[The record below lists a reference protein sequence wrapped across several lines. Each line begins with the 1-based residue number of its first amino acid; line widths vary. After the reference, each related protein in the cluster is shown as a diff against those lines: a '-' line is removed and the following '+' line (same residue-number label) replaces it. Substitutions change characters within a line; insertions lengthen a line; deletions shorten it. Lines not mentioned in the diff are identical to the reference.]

1 MILDA
6 NLHNKEGVKATY
18 MVNKV
23 LKAGRIPAVLVGWN
37 IFDALLHVAI
47 GMEEPLRI
55 TGNIIAIFVA
65 VAILIG
71 APKKLSS
78 ILLLAASIS
87 IVALNTVH
95 VNEHDFAIP
104 MLIFIG
110 LSLYLLLRW
119 AQILKIEDLKIREPK
134 KQKYFHKRWFT
145 VALSIFGVLVV
156 LAVGVMNSLNM
167 QDQLFDGALKEAD
180 YWSDEP
186 VILSAGMGFEGII
199 GWPEVNEETVR
210 EAEGS
215 WYGSVM
221 CTNGEDP
228 PAGAY
233 TSTVSTAGVGLFYK
247 GSSEDDDGLP
257 IVFSWPVATE
267 TVDLTDFQ
275 FTLNTGEI
283 VFPNSAGMLPNW
295 ELNERNTVVVFGDFG
310 NRVFSSEEKAIF
322 PVRLDIVE
330 DETPLLLIGPN
341 GQEFNAVGLSWETDA
356 SPYDSGPKL
365 VGAKLNRVGNEA
377 VGEGGLAI
385 GTRSGVLPNDELS
398 LYDEADFRIRV
409 LTTGGFS
416 PDGITGLTPTMFEDF
431 FRIHAKGPDGKVVL
445 LEKVGQDY
453 LVADGRLR
461 IVGLSDLGQKE
472 NPDEGIF
479 YDDCYAEDRDN
490 YIDIILVGDEA
501 AARNITHVEI
511 PSLEGGYNAFYNPGG
526 PGPEPFEGVRYTA
539 LHHAHVLHRAVGAEN
554 SRGAVRG
561 PHQRARRSIGNA
573 QQPSHPGGL
582 R

>member
-1 MILDA
+1 
-6 NLHNKEGVKATY
+6 

-23 LKAGRIPAVLVGWN
+23 IKAGRIPAVLVGWN
-37 IFDALLHVAI
+37 TFDALLHIAI
-47 GMEEPLRI
+47 DMAEPLRI
-55 TGNIIAIFVA
+55 TGNVIAILVA
-65 VAILIG
+65 VAILLG
-71 APKKLSS
+71 APKKLSFT
-78 ILLLAASIS
+78 LLLIAFIS
-87 IVALNTVH
+87 TVALNTVH
-95 VNEHDFAIP
+95 VSENDFAIP

-119 AQILKIEDLKIREPK
+119 AQIFKIEDLKIRESE
-134 KQKYFHKRWFT
+134 KQKYFYKRWFA

-156 LAVGVMNSLNM
+156 LTVGVMNSLNI

-199 GWPEVNEETVR
+199 GWPQVNQETVR

-233 TSTVSTAGVGLFYK
+233 TSTVSTAGIELFYK
-247 GSSEDDDGLP
+247 GTAEDDDGLP

-275 FTLNTGEI
+275 FTLNTGDI

-310 NRVFSSEEKAIF
+310 NRGLSSEEGAVF

-341 GQEFNAVGLSWETDA
+341 GQEFNAVGLSWETDT

-365 VGAKLNRVGNEA
+365 VGAKLNHVGNDA
-377 VGEGGLAI
+377 LGEGGLGF

-398 LYDEADFRIRV
+398 LYDEGDFRIRV

-431 FRIHAKGPDGKVVL
+431 FRIHANGSNGEVVL
-445 LEKVGQDY
+445 LEKVGQEY
-453 LVADGRLR
+453 LVAGGTLR

-511 PSLEGGYNAFYNPGG
+511 PSLEGGYSAFYNPGG
-526 PGPEPFEGVRYTA
+526 PGPEPFDGVRYTA
-539 LHHAHVLHRAVGAEN
+539 PGPADLEPVINALDNPMRI
-554 SRGAVRG
+554 SRE
-561 PHQRARRSIGNA
+561 PKN
-573 QQPSHPGGL
+573 
-582 R
+582 

>member
-47 GMEEPLRI
+47 GMAEPLRI

-180 YWSDEP
+180 YWSDKP

-199 GWPEVNEETVR
+199 GWPQVNEETVR

-233 TSTVSTAGVGLFYK
+233 TSTVSTAGIELFYK
-247 GSSEDDDGLP
+247 GTAEDDDGLP

-267 TVDLTDFQ
+267 TVDQTDFQ

-310 NRVFSSEEKAIF
+310 NRGLSGEEGAIF

-330 DETPLLLIGPN
+330 DETPLFLIGPN
-341 GQEFNAVGLSWETDA
+341 GQEFNAVGLSWETDT

-365 VGAKLNRVGNEA
+365 VGAKINHVGNEA
-377 VGEGGLAI
+377 LGEGGLGL

-398 LYDEADFRIRV
+398 LYDEGDFRIRV

-431 FRIHAKGPDGKVVL
+431 FRIHAKGPDGEVVL
-445 LEKVGQDY
+445 LEKVGQEY
-453 LVADGRLR
+453 VVADGTLR

-511 PSLEGGYNAFYNPGG
+511 PSLEGGYSAFYNPGG
-526 PGPEPFEGVRYTA
+526 PGPEPFDGVRYTA
-539 LHHAHVLHRAVGAEN
+539 PGPADLEPVINALDNPMRV
-554 SRGAVRG
+554 SREAK
-561 PHQRARRSIGNA
+561 N
-573 QQPSHPGGL
+573 
-582 R
+582 

>member
-1 MILDA
+1 
-6 NLHNKEGVKATY
+6 
-18 MVNKV
+18 MVNKII
-23 LKAGRIPAVLVGWN
+23 KAGRIPAVLIGWN
-37 IFDALLHVAI
+37 MFDAILHIAI
-47 GMEEPLRI
+47 DMAEPLRI
-55 TGNIIAIFVA
+55 AGNTIAIL
-65 VAILIG
+65 VAISILLG
-71 APKKLSS
+71 APKKLSFP
-78 ILLLAASIS
+78 LLLVAFIS
-87 IVALNTVH
+87 TVALNTFH
-95 VNEHDFAIP
+95 VSENDFAIP

-119 AQILKIEDLKIREPK
+119 AQIFKIEDLKIRETK
-134 KQKYFHKRWFT
+134 KQKYFHKRWFA

-156 LAVGVMNSLNM
+156 LSVGVMNSLNM
-167 QDQLFDGALKEAD
+167 QDQLFDGALKDAD

-210 EAEGS
+210 EAGGS

-233 TSTVSTAGVGLFYK
+233 TSTVSTAGIELFYK
-247 GSSEDDDGLP
+247 GTAEDDDGLP

-310 NRVFSSEEKAIF
+310 NRGLSSEEGAVF

-341 GQEFNAVGLSWETDA
+341 GQEFNAVGLSWETDT

-365 VGAKLNRVGNEA
+365 VGAKLNHVGNEA
-377 VGEGGLAI
+377 LGEGGLGF

-398 LYDEADFRIRV
+398 LYDEGDFRIRV

-431 FRIHAKGPDGKVVL
+431 FRIHANGSNGELVL
-445 LEKVGQDY
+445 LEKVGQEY
-453 LVADGRLR
+453 LVAGGTLR

-501 AARNITHVEI
+501 AARNITYVEI

-539 LHHAHVLHRAVGAEN
+539 PGPADLEPVINALDNPMRV
-554 SRGAVRG
+554 SREAK
-561 PHQRARRSIGNA
+561 N
-573 QQPSHPGGL
+573 
-582 R
+582 

>member
-1 MILDA
+1 
-6 NLHNKEGVKATY
+6 

-23 LKAGRIPAVLVGWN
+23 IKAGRIPAVLIGWN
-37 IFDALLHVAI
+37 MFDAILHIAI
-47 GMEEPLRI
+47 DMAEPLRI
-55 TGNIIAIFVA
+55 AGNTIAIL
-65 VAILIG
+65 VAISILLG
-71 APKKLSS
+71 APKKLSFP
-78 ILLLAASIS
+78 LLLVGFIS
-87 IVALNTVH
+87 TVALNTFH
-95 VNEHDFAIP
+95 VNENDFAIP

-119 AQILKIEDLKIREPK
+119 AQIFKIEDLKIRESE
-134 KQKYFHKRWFT
+134 KQKYFYKRWFA
-145 VALSIFGVLVV
+145 VVLSIFGVLVV
-156 LAVGVMNSLNM
+156 LAVGVMNSLNI

-186 VILSAGMGFEGII
+186 GILSAGMGFEGII

-210 EAEGS
+210 EAGGS

-233 TSTVSTAGVGLFYK
+233 TSTVSTAGIELFYK
-247 GSSEDDDGLP
+247 GTSEDDDGLP

-275 FTLNTGEI
+275 FTLNTGKI
-283 VFPNSAGMLPNW
+283 VFPNSAGLLPNW

-310 NRVFSSEEKAIF
+310 NRGLSSEEGAIF

-341 GQEFNAVGLSWETDA
+341 GQEFNAVGLSWETDT

-365 VGAKLNRVGNEA
+365 VGAKLNHVGNEA
-377 VGEGGLAI
+377 LGEGGLGF

-398 LYDEADFRIRV
+398 LYDEGDFRIRV

-431 FRIHAKGPDGKVVL
+431 FRIHAKGPDGEVVL
-445 LEKVGQDY
+445 LEKVGQEY
-453 LVADGRLR
+453 VVADGTLR

-511 PSLEGGYNAFYNPGG
+511 PSLEGGYSAFYNPGG
-526 PGPEPFEGVRYTA
+526 PGPEPFDGVRYTA
-539 LHHAHVLHRAVGAEN
+539 PGPADLEPVINALDNPMRV
-554 SRGAVRG
+554 SRE
-561 PHQRARRSIGNA
+561 PKN
-573 QQPSHPGGL
+573 
-582 R
+582 

>member
-1 MILDA
+1 
-6 NLHNKEGVKATY
+6 

-23 LKAGRIPAVLVGWN
+23 IKAGRIPAVLVGWN
-37 IFDALLHVAI
+37 MFDALLHIAI
-47 GMEEPLRI
+47 DMAEPLRI
-55 TGNIIAIFVA
+55 TGNVIAVLVA
-65 VAILIG
+65 VAILLG
-71 APKKLSS
+71 APKKLSFS
-78 ILLLAASIS
+78 LLLAAFIS
-87 IVALNTVH
+87 TVALNTVH
-95 VNEHDFAIP
+95 VIENDFAIP

-119 AQILKIEDLKIREPK
+119 AQIFKIEDLKIRETK
-134 KQKYFHKRWFT
+134 KQKYFHKRWFA

-156 LAVGVMNSLNM
+156 LSVGVMNSLNM
-167 QDQLFDGALKEAD
+167 QDQLFDGALKDAD

-210 EAEGS
+210 EAGGS

-233 TSTVSTAGVGLFYK
+233 TSTVSTAGIELFYK
-247 GSSEDDDGLP
+247 GTAEDDDGLP

-310 NRVFSSEEKAIF
+310 NRGLSSEEGVVF

-330 DETPLLLIGPN
+330 DETPLLLVGPN
-341 GQEFNAVGLSWETDA
+341 GQEFNAVGLSWETDT

-365 VGAKLNRVGNEA
+365 VGAKLNHVGNEA
-377 VGEGGLAI
+377 LGEGGLGF

-398 LYDEADFRIRV
+398 LYDEGDFRIRV

-431 FRIHAKGPDGKVVL
+431 FRIHAKGPNGEVVL
-445 LEKVGQDY
+445 LEKVGQEY
-453 LVADGRLR
+453 LVANGVLR

-472 NPDEGIF
+472 NPAEGIF

-501 AARNITHVEI
+501 AARNITYVEI

-539 LHHAHVLHRAVGAEN
+539 PGPADLEPVINALDNPMRV
-554 SRGAVRG
+554 SREAK
-561 PHQRARRSIGNA
+561 N
-573 QQPSHPGGL
+573 
-582 R
+582 

>member
-1 MILDA
+1 
-6 NLHNKEGVKATY
+6 
-18 MVNKV
+18 MVNKII
-23 LKAGRIPAVLVGWN
+23 KAGRIPAVLIGWN
-37 IFDALLHVAI
+37 MFDAILHIAI
-47 GMEEPLRI
+47 DMAEPLRI
-55 TGNIIAIFVA
+55 AGNTIAIL
-65 VAILIG
+65 VAISILLG
-71 APKKLSS
+71 ASKKLSFP
-78 ILLLAASIS
+78 LLLVAFIS
-87 IVALNTVH
+87 TVALNTFH
-95 VNEHDFAIP
+95 VSENDFAIP
-104 MLIFIG
+104 MLVFIG
-110 LSLYLLLRW
+110 LSLYLLLRL
-119 AQILKIEDLKIREPK
+119 AQISKIEDLKIRESE
-134 KQKYFHKRWFT
+134 KQKYFHKRWFA
-145 VALSIFGVLVV
+145 VVLSLFGVLVV
-156 LAVGVMNSLNM
+156 LAVGVMNSLNI

-221 CTNGEDP
+221 CTNGEVP

-233 TSTVSTAGVGLFYK
+233 TSTVSTAGIELFYK
-247 GSSEDDDGLP
+247 GTAEDDDGLP

-267 TVDLTDFQ
+267 TVDITDFQ

-310 NRVFSSEEKAIF
+310 NRGLSSEEGAIF
-322 PVRLDIVE
+322 PVRLDIVK
-330 DETPLLLIGPN
+330 DETPLLLVGPN
-341 GQEFNAVGLSWETDA
+341 GQEFNAVGLSWETDT

-365 VGAKLNRVGNEA
+365 VGAKLNHVGNEA
-377 VGEGGLAI
+377 LGEGGLGF

-398 LYDEADFRIRV
+398 LYDESDFRIRV

-431 FRIHAKGPDGKVVL
+431 FRIHANGSNGELVL
-445 LEKVGQDY
+445 LEKVGQEY
-453 LVADGRLR
+453 LVAGGTLR

-511 PSLEGGYNAFYNPGG
+511 PSLEGGYSAFYNPGG
-526 PGPEPFEGVRYTA
+526 PGPEPFDGVRYTA
-539 LHHAHVLHRAVGAEN
+539 PGPADLEPVINALDNPMRI
-554 SRGAVRG
+554 SRE
-561 PHQRARRSIGNA
+561 PKN
-573 QQPSHPGGL
+573 
-582 R
+582 

>member
-1 MILDA
+1 
-6 NLHNKEGVKATY
+6 

-23 LKAGRIPAVLVGWN
+23 IKSGRIPAVLVGWN
-37 IFDALLHVAI
+37 AFDALLHIAI
-47 GMEEPLRI
+47 DMAEPLRI
-55 TGNIIAIFVA
+55 TGNVIAILVA
-65 VAILIG
+65 VAILLG
-71 APKKLSS
+71 APKKLSFS
-78 ILLLAASIS
+78 LLLAAFIS
-87 IVALNTVH
+87 TFALNTVH
-95 VNEHDFAIP
+95 VSENDFAIP

-119 AQILKIEDLKIREPK
+119 AQIFKIEDLKITETK
-134 KQKYFHKRWFT
+134 KQKYFHKRWFA

-156 LAVGVMNSLNM
+156 LSVGVMNSLNM
-167 QDQLFDGALKEAD
+167 QDQLFDGALKDAD

-210 EAEGS
+210 EAGGS

-233 TSTVSTAGVGLFYK
+233 TSTVSTAGIELFYK
-247 GSSEDDDGLP
+247 GTAEDDDGLP

-310 NRVFSSEEKAIF
+310 NRGLSSEEGAVF

-341 GQEFNAVGLSWETDA
+341 GQEFNAVGLSWETDT

-365 VGAKLNRVGNEA
+365 VGAKINHVGNDA
-377 VGEGGLAI
+377 LGEGGLGF

-398 LYDEADFRIRV
+398 LYDEGDFRIRV

-431 FRIHAKGPDGKVVL
+431 FRIHANGSNGEVVL
-445 LEKVGQDY
+445 LEKVGQEY
-453 LVADGRLR
+453 LVAGGTLR

-501 AARNITHVEI
+501 AARNITHIEI
-511 PSLEGGYNAFYNPGG
+511 PSLEGGYSAFYNPGG
-526 PGPEPFEGVRYTA
+526 PGPEPFDGVRYTA
-539 LHHAHVLHRAVGAEN
+539 PGPADLEPVINALDNPMRI
-554 SRGAVRG
+554 SRE
-561 PHQRARRSIGNA
+561 PKN
-573 QQPSHPGGL
+573 
-582 R
+582 

>member
-1 MILDA
+1 MSLE
-6 NLHNKEGVKATY
+6 LTHHNRAGDKATY

-23 LKAGRIPAVLVGWN
+23 VKAGRIPAVLIGWN

-47 GMEEPLRI
+47 DMAEPPRI
-55 TGNIIAIFVA
+55 TGNIIAILVA

-78 ILLLAASIS
+78 SLLLAAFIS

-95 VNEHDFAIP
+95 VSEHDFAIP

-110 LSLYLLLRW
+110 LSLYLLFRW
-119 AQILKIEDLKIREPK
+119 AQILKIEDLKTREPK
-134 KQKYFHKRWFT
+134 KQKYFHKRWFA
-145 VALSIFGVLVV
+145 VVLSIFGVLVV

-210 EAEGS
+210 EAGGS

-233 TSTVSTAGVGLFYK
+233 TSTVSTAGVELFYK
-247 GSSEDDDGLP
+247 GTAEDDDGLP

-275 FTLNTGEI
+275 FTLNTGKI

-310 NRVFSSEEKAIF
+310 NRGLSSEEGAIF

-365 VGAKLNRVGNEA
+365 VGAKLNHVGSEA
-377 VGEGGLAI
+377 MGEGGL
-385 GTRSGVLPNDELS
+385 GVGERSGVLPNDELS

-431 FRIHAKGPDGKVVL
+431 FRIHAKGPDGEVVL
-445 LEKVGQDY
+445 LEKVGKDY
-453 LVADGRLR
+453 LVADGTLR

-511 PSLEGGYNAFYNPGG
+511 PSLEGGYSAFYNPGG

-539 LHHAHVLHRAVGAEN
+539 PGPADLEPVINALDNPMRV
-554 SRGAVRG
+554 SREAK
-561 PHQRARRSIGNA
+561 N
-573 QQPSHPGGL
+573 
-582 R
+582 

>member
-1 MILDA
+1 
-6 NLHNKEGVKATY
+6 
-18 MVNKV
+18 MVDKFI
-23 LKAGRIPAVLVGWN
+23 KAGRIPAVLVGWN
-37 IFDALLHVAI
+37 MIDALLHVAI
-47 GMEEPLRI
+47 DMAEPLRI
-55 TGNIIAIFVA
+55 TGNIIAIVVA
-65 VAILIG
+65 VAILLG
-71 APKKLSS
+71 APKKLSF
-78 ILLLAASIS
+78 ILLLTAFIS
-87 IVALNTVH
+87 TVALNTVH
-95 VNEHDFAIP
+95 VSENDFAVP

-119 AQILKIEDLKIREPK
+119 AQIFKVKDFEIREPK
-134 KQKYFHKRWFT
+134 KQKYFYKRWFA
-145 VALSIFGVLVV
+145 VVLSVLGILVV
-156 LAVGVMNSLNM
+156 LAVGVMNSLNV
-167 QDQLFDGALKEAD
+167 QNQLFDGALKEAD

-210 EAEGS
+210 EAGGS
-215 WYGSVM
+215 WYGSVI

-233 TSTVSTAGVGLFYK
+233 TSTVSTAGIELFYK
-247 GSSEDDDGLP
+247 GTAEDDDGLP

-283 VFPNSAGMLPNW
+283 VYPNSAGMLPNW

-310 NRVFSSEEKAIF
+310 NRGLSSEEGAIF

-341 GQEFNAVGLSWETDA
+341 GQEFNAVGLSWETNT

-365 VGAKLNRVGNEA
+365 VGAKLNHVGNEA
-377 VGEGGLAI
+377 VGEGGLGF

-398 LYDEADFRIRV
+398 LYDEGDFRIRV

-416 PDGITGLTPTMFEDF
+416 PDGVTGLTPTMFEDF
-431 FRIHAKGPDGKVVL
+431 FRIHAKGSNGEVVL
-445 LEKVGQDY
+445 LEKVGQEY
-453 LVADGRLR
+453 LVADGTLR

-472 NPDEGIF
+472 DPDEGIF

-539 LHHAHVLHRAVGAEN
+539 PGPADLEPVINALDNPMRV
-554 SRGAVRG
+554 SREA
-561 PHQRARRSIGNA
+561 NN
-573 QQPSHPGGL
+573 
-582 R
+582 

>member
-1 MILDA
+1 
-6 NLHNKEGVKATY
+6 

-23 LKAGRIPAVLVGWN
+23 IKSGRIPVVLIGWN
-37 IFDALLHVAI
+37 MFDAILHIAI
-47 GMEEPLRI
+47 DMAEPLRI
-55 TGNIIAIFVA
+55 TGNIIGVLAAIS
-65 VAILIG
+65 ILLG
-71 APKKLSS
+71 APKKLSFP
-78 ILLLAASIS
+78 LLLVAFIS
-87 IVALNTVH
+87 TVALNTVH
-95 VNEHDFAIP
+95 VSENSFAIP
-104 MLIFIG
+104 MLVFIG
-110 LSLYLLLRW
+110 LSLYLLLRL
-119 AQILKIEDLKIREPK
+119 AQISKIEDLKIRESE
-134 KQKYFHKRWFT
+134 KQKYFHKRWFA
-145 VALSIFGVLVV
+145 VVLSLFGVLVV
-156 LAVGVMNSLNM
+156 LAVGVMNSLNI

-221 CTNGEDP
+221 CTNGEVP

-233 TSTVSTAGVGLFYK
+233 TSTVSTAGIELFYK
-247 GSSEDDDGLP
+247 GTAEDDDGLP

-267 TVDLTDFQ
+267 TVDITDFQ

-310 NRVFSSEEKAIF
+310 NRGLSSEEGAIF
-322 PVRLDIVE
+322 PVRLDIVK
-330 DETPLLLIGPN
+330 DETPLLLVGPN
-341 GQEFNAVGLSWETDA
+341 GQEFNAVGLSWETDT

-365 VGAKLNRVGNEA
+365 VGAKLNHVGNEA
-377 VGEGGLAI
+377 LGEGGLGF

-398 LYDEADFRIRV
+398 LYDESDFRIRV

-431 FRIHAKGPDGKVVL
+431 FRIHANGSNGEVVL
-445 LEKVGQDY
+445 LEKVGQEY
-453 LVADGRLR
+453 LVAGGTLR

-511 PSLEGGYNAFYNPGG
+511 PSLEGGYSAFYNPGG
-526 PGPEPFEGVRYTA
+526 PGPEPFDGVRYTA
-539 LHHAHVLHRAVGAEN
+539 PGPADLEPVINALDNPMRI
-554 SRGAVRG
+554 SRE
-561 PHQRARRSIGNA
+561 PKN
-573 QQPSHPGGL
+573 
-582 R
+582 

>member
-1 MILDA
+1 
-6 NLHNKEGVKATY
+6 

-23 LKAGRIPAVLVGWN
+23 IKAGRIPAVLVGWN
-37 IFDALLHVAI
+37 MFDAILHIAI
-47 GMEEPLRI
+47 DMAEPLRI
-55 TGNIIAIFVA
+55 AGNTIAIL
-65 VAILIG
+65 VAITILLG
-71 APKKLSS
+71 APKKLSFP
-78 ILLLAASIS
+78 LLLVAFIS
-87 IVALNTVH
+87 TVALNTVH
-95 VNEHDFAIP
+95 VSENSFAIP
-104 MLIFIG
+104 MLVFIG
-110 LSLYLLLRW
+110 LSLYLLLRL
-119 AQILKIEDLKIREPK
+119 AQISKIEDLKIRESE
-134 KQKYFHKRWFT
+134 KQKYFHKRWFA
-145 VALSIFGVLVV
+145 VVLSLFGVLVV
-156 LAVGVMNSLNM
+156 LAVGVMNSLNI

-221 CTNGEDP
+221 CTNGEVP

-233 TSTVSTAGVGLFYK
+233 TSTVSTAGIELFYK
-247 GSSEDDDGLP
+247 GTAEDDDGLP

-310 NRVFSSEEKAIF
+310 NRGLSSEEGAIF
-322 PVRLDIVE
+322 PVRLDIVK
-330 DETPLLLIGPN
+330 DETPLLLVGPN
-341 GQEFNAVGLSWETDA
+341 GQEFNAVGLSWETDT

-365 VGAKLNRVGNEA
+365 VGAKLNHVGNEA
-377 VGEGGLAI
+377 LGEGGLGF

-398 LYDEADFRIRV
+398 LYDESDFRIRV

-431 FRIHAKGPDGKVVL
+431 FRIHAKGSNGEVVL
-445 LEKVGQDY
+445 LEKVGQEY
-453 LVADGRLR
+453 LVAGGTLR

-511 PSLEGGYNAFYNPGG
+511 PSLEGGYSAFYNPGG
-526 PGPEPFEGVRYTA
+526 PGPEPFDGVRYTA
-539 LHHAHVLHRAVGAEN
+539 PGPADLEPVINALDNPMRI
-554 SRGAVRG
+554 SRE
-561 PHQRARRSIGNA
+561 PKN
-573 QQPSHPGGL
+573 
-582 R
+582 

>member
-1 MILDA
+1 
-6 NLHNKEGVKATY
+6 
-18 MVNKV
+18 MVNKII
-23 LKAGRIPAVLVGWN
+23 KAGRIPAVLIGWN
-37 IFDALLHVAI
+37 MFDAILHIAI
-47 GMEEPLRI
+47 DMAEPLRI
-55 TGNIIAIFVA
+55 AGNTIAIL
-65 VAILIG
+65 VAISILLG
-71 APKKLSS
+71 APKKLSFP
-78 ILLLAASIS
+78 LLLVAFIS
-87 IVALNTVH
+87 TVALNTFH
-95 VNEHDFAIP
+95 VSENDFAIP

-119 AQILKIEDLKIREPK
+119 AQIFKIEDLKIRESE
-134 KQKYFHKRWFT
+134 KQKYFYKRWFA

-156 LAVGVMNSLNM
+156 LTVGVMNSLNI

-186 VILSAGMGFEGII
+186 GILSAGMGFEGII
-199 GWPEVNEETVR
+199 GWPEVNQETVR

-233 TSTVSTAGVGLFYK
+233 TSTVSTAGIELFYK
-247 GSSEDDDGLP
+247 GTAEDDDGLP

-275 FTLNTGEI
+275 FTLNTGDI

-310 NRVFSSEEKAIF
+310 NRGLSSEEGAIF

-341 GQEFNAVGLSWETDA
+341 GQEFNAVGLSWETDT

-365 VGAKLNRVGNEA
+365 VGAKLNHVGNEA
-377 VGEGGLAI
+377 LGEGGLGF

-398 LYDEADFRIRV
+398 LYDEGDFRIRV

-431 FRIHAKGPDGKVVL
+431 FRIHANGSNGEVVL
-445 LEKVGQDY
+445 LEKVGQEY
-453 LVADGRLR
+453 LVAGGTLR

-472 NPDEGIF
+472 NPAEGIF

-501 AARNITHVEI
+501 AARNITYVEI

-539 LHHAHVLHRAVGAEN
+539 PGPADLEPVINALDNPMRI
-554 SRGAVRG
+554 SRE
-561 PHQRARRSIGNA
+561 PKN
-573 QQPSHPGGL
+573 
-582 R
+582 

>member
-47 GMEEPLRI
+47 GMAEPLRI

-310 NRVFSSEEKAIF
+310 NRGFSSEEKAIF

-365 VGAKLNRVGNEA
+365 VGAKLNHVGNEA

-539 LHHAHVLHRAVGAEN
+539 PGPADLEPVINALDNPMRV
-554 SRGAVRG
+554 SREAK
-561 PHQRARRSIGNA
+561 N
-573 QQPSHPGGL
+573 
-582 R
+582 

>member
-1 MILDA
+1 
-6 NLHNKEGVKATY
+6 
-18 MVNKV
+18 MVSKV
-23 LKAGRIPAVLVGWN
+23 IKAGRIPAVLVGWN
-37 IFDALLHVAI
+37 MFDALLHIAI
-47 GMEEPLRI
+47 DMAEPLRI
-55 TGNIIAIFVA
+55 TGNIIAVLVA
-65 VAILIG
+65 VAILQG
-71 APKKLSS
+71 APKKLSFT
-78 ILLLAASIS
+78 LLLIAFIS
-87 IVALNTVH
+87 TVALNTVH
-95 VNEHDFAIP
+95 VSENDFAIP
-104 MLIFIG
+104 MLIFVG

-119 AQILKIEDLKIREPK
+119 AQIFKIEDLKIRESK
-134 KQKYFHKRWFT
+134 KQKYFHKRWFA
-145 VALSIFGVLVV
+145 VAFSIFGVLVV
-156 LAVGVMNSLNM
+156 LAVGVMNLLNM

-215 WYGSVM
+215 WYGSVI

-233 TSTVSTAGVGLFYK
+233 TSTVSTAGIELFYK
-247 GSSEDDDGLP
+247 GTAEDDDGLP

-267 TVDLTDFQ
+267 TVDITDFQ

-283 VFPNSAGMLPNW
+283 VYPNSAGMLPNW

-310 NRVFSSEEKAIF
+310 NRGLSSEKGAIF

-341 GQEFNAVGLSWETDA
+341 GQEFNAVGLSWETDI

-365 VGAKLNRVGNEA
+365 VGAKLNHVGNEA
-377 VGEGGLAI
+377 VGEGGLGF

-398 LYDEADFRIRV
+398 LYDEGDFRIRV

-416 PDGITGLTPTMFEDF
+416 PDGITGLTPTMFENF
-431 FRIHAKGPDGKVVL
+431 FRIHAKGPNGEIVL
-445 LEKVGQDY
+445 LEKVGQEY
-453 LVADGRLR
+453 LVADGTLR

-472 NPDEGIF
+472 DPDEGIF

-539 LHHAHVLHRAVGAEN
+539 PGPADLEPVINALDNPMRV
-554 SRGAVRG
+554 SREA
-561 PHQRARRSIGNA
+561 SD
-573 QQPSHPGGL
+573 
-582 R
+582 

>member
-1 MILDA
+1 
-6 NLHNKEGVKATY
+6 

-23 LKAGRIPAVLVGWN
+23 IKSGRIPVVLVGWN
-37 IFDALLHVAI
+37 MFDAILHIAI
-47 GMEEPLRI
+47 DMAEPLRI
-55 TGNIIAIFVA
+55 TGNIIAVLA
-65 VAILIG
+65 AITILLG
-71 APKKLSS
+71 APKKLSFP
-78 ILLLAASIS
+78 LLLVAFIS
-87 IVALNTVH
+87 TVALNTFH
-95 VNEHDFAIP
+95 VIENDFAIP
-104 MLIFIG
+104 MLVFIG
-110 LSLYLLLRW
+110 LSLYLILRL
-119 AQILKIEDLKIREPK
+119 AQISKIEDLKIKESE
-134 KQKYFHKRWFT
+134 KQKYFHKRWFA
-145 VALSIFGVLVV
+145 VGLSLFGVLVV
-156 LAVGVMNSLNM
+156 LAVGVINSLNI

-233 TSTVSTAGVGLFYK
+233 TSTVSTAGIELFYK
-247 GSSEDDDGLP
+247 GTAEDDDGLP

-275 FTLNTGEI
+275 FTLNTGDI

-310 NRVFSSEEKAIF
+310 NRGLSSEEGAVF

-330 DETPLLLIGPN
+330 DETPLLLVGPN
-341 GQEFNAVGLSWETDA
+341 GQEFNAVGLSWETDT

-365 VGAKLNRVGNEA
+365 VGAKLNHVGNEA
-377 VGEGGLAI
+377 LGEGGLGF

-398 LYDEADFRIRV
+398 LYDESDFRIRV

-431 FRIHAKGPDGKVVL
+431 FRIHAKGSNGEVVL
-445 LEKVGQDY
+445 LEKVGQEY
-453 LVADGRLR
+453 LVAGGTLR

-472 NPDEGIF
+472 NPAEGIF

-511 PSLEGGYNAFYNPGG
+511 PSLEGGYSAFYNPGG
-526 PGPEPFEGVRYTA
+526 PGPEPFDGVRYTA
-539 LHHAHVLHRAVGAEN
+539 PGPADLEPVINALDNPMRI
-554 SRGAVRG
+554 SREAK
-561 PHQRARRSIGNA
+561 N
-573 QQPSHPGGL
+573 
-582 R
+582 

>member
-1 MILDA
+1 
-6 NLHNKEGVKATY
+6 

-23 LKAGRIPAVLVGWN
+23 IKSGRIPVVLVGWN
-37 IFDALLHVAI
+37 MFDAILHIAI
-47 GMEEPLRI
+47 DMAEPLRI
-55 TGNIIAIFVA
+55 AGNTIAIL
-65 VAILIG
+65 VAISILLG
-71 APKKLSS
+71 APKKLSFP
-78 ILLLAASIS
+78 LLLVAFIS
-87 IVALNTVH
+87 TVALNTFH
-95 VNEHDFAIP
+95 VSENDFAIP

-119 AQILKIEDLKIREPK
+119 AQIFKIEDLKIRESE
-134 KQKYFHKRWFT
+134 KQKYFYKRWFA

-156 LAVGVMNSLNM
+156 LTVGVMNSLNI

-186 VILSAGMGFEGII
+186 GILSAGMGFEGII
-199 GWPEVNEETVR
+199 GWPEVNQETVR

-233 TSTVSTAGVGLFYK
+233 TSTVSTAGIELFYK
-247 GSSEDDDGLP
+247 GTAEDDDGLP

-275 FTLNTGEI
+275 FTLNTGDI

-310 NRVFSSEEKAIF
+310 NRGLSSEEGAVF

-341 GQEFNAVGLSWETDA
+341 GQEFNAVGLSWETDT

-365 VGAKLNRVGNEA
+365 VGAKLNHVGNEA
-377 VGEGGLAI
+377 LGEGGLGF

-398 LYDEADFRIRV
+398 LYDEGDFRIRV

-431 FRIHAKGPDGKVVL
+431 FRIHAKGSNGEVVL
-445 LEKVGQDY
+445 LEKVGQEY
-453 LVADGRLR
+453 LVAGGTLR

-501 AARNITHVEI
+501 AARNITYVEI

-539 LHHAHVLHRAVGAEN
+539 PGPADLEPVINALDNPMRV
-554 SRGAVRG
+554 SREAK
-561 PHQRARRSIGNA
+561 N
-573 QQPSHPGGL
+573 
-582 R
+582 

>member
-1 MILDA
+1 
-6 NLHNKEGVKATY
+6 
-18 MVNKV
+18 MVNKII
-23 LKAGRIPAVLVGWN
+23 KAGRIPAVLIGWN
-37 IFDALLHVAI
+37 MFDAILHIAI
-47 GMEEPLRI
+47 DMAEPLRI
-55 TGNIIAIFVA
+55 AGNTIAIL
-65 VAILIG
+65 VAISILLG
-71 APKKLSS
+71 APKKLSFP
-78 ILLLAASIS
+78 LLLVAFIS
-87 IVALNTVH
+87 TVALNTFH
-95 VNEHDFAIP
+95 VSENDFAIP
-104 MLIFIG
+104 MLIFVG

-119 AQILKIEDLKIREPK
+119 AQIFKIEDLKIRESE
-134 KQKYFHKRWFT
+134 KQKYFYKRWFA

-156 LAVGVMNSLNM
+156 LTVGVMNSLNI

-186 VILSAGMGFEGII
+186 GILSAGMGFEGII
-199 GWPEVNEETVR
+199 GWPEVNQETVR

-233 TSTVSTAGVGLFYK
+233 TSTVSTAGIELFYK
-247 GSSEDDDGLP
+247 GTAEDDDGLP

-275 FTLNTGEI
+275 FTLNTGDI

-310 NRVFSSEEKAIF
+310 NRGLSSEEGAIF
-322 PVRLDIVE
+322 PVRLDIVK
-330 DETPLLLIGPN
+330 DETPLLLVGPN
-341 GQEFNAVGLSWETDA
+341 GQEFNAVGLSWETDT

-365 VGAKLNRVGNEA
+365 VGAKLNHVGNEA
-377 VGEGGLAI
+377 LGEGGLGF

-398 LYDEADFRIRV
+398 LYDESDFRIRV

-431 FRIHAKGPDGKVVL
+431 FRIHAKGPNGEVVL
-445 LEKVGQDY
+445 LERVGQEY
-453 LVADGRLR
+453 VVAGGTLR

-472 NPDEGIF
+472 NPAEGIF

-501 AARNITHVEI
+501 AARNITYVEI

-539 LHHAHVLHRAVGAEN
+539 PGPADLEPVINALDNPMRV
-554 SRGAVRG
+554 SREAK
-561 PHQRARRSIGNA
+561 N
-573 QQPSHPGGL
+573 
-582 R
+582 

>member
-1 MILDA
+1 
-6 NLHNKEGVKATY
+6 
-18 MVNKV
+18 MVNKII
-23 LKAGRIPAVLVGWN
+23 KAGRIPAVLIGWN
-37 IFDALLHVAI
+37 MFDAILHIAI
-47 GMEEPLRI
+47 DMAEPLRI
-55 TGNIIAIFVA
+55 AGNTIAIL
-65 VAILIG
+65 VAISILLG
-71 APKKLSS
+71 APKKLSFP
-78 ILLLAASIS
+78 LLLVAFIS
-87 IVALNTVH
+87 TVALNTFH
-95 VNEHDFAIP
+95 VSENDFAIP

-119 AQILKIEDLKIREPK
+119 AQIFKIEDLKIRESE
-134 KQKYFHKRWFT
+134 KQKYFYKRWFA

-156 LAVGVMNSLNM
+156 LTVGVMNSLNI

-186 VILSAGMGFEGII
+186 GILSAGMGFEGII
-199 GWPEVNEETVR
+199 GWPEVNQETVR

-233 TSTVSTAGVGLFYK
+233 TSTVSTAGIELFYK
-247 GSSEDDDGLP
+247 GTAEDDDGLP

-275 FTLNTGEI
+275 FTLNTGDI

-310 NRVFSSEEKAIF
+310 NRGLSSEEGAVF

-341 GQEFNAVGLSWETDA
+341 GQEFNAVGLSWETNT

-365 VGAKLNRVGNEA
+365 VGAKLNHVGNEA
-377 VGEGGLAI
+377 LGEGGLGF

-398 LYDEADFRIRV
+398 LYDEGDFRIRV

-431 FRIHAKGPDGKVVL
+431 FRIHAKGPNGEVVL
-445 LEKVGQDY
+445 LERVGQEY
-453 LVADGRLR
+453 VVAGGTLR

-511 PSLEGGYNAFYNPGG
+511 PSLEGGYSAFYNPGG
-526 PGPEPFEGVRYTA
+526 PGPEPFDGVRYTA
-539 LHHAHVLHRAVGAEN
+539 PGPADLEPVINALDNPMRI
-554 SRGAVRG
+554 SRE
-561 PHQRARRSIGNA
+561 PKN
-573 QQPSHPGGL
+573 
-582 R
+582 

>member
-1 MILDA
+1 
-6 NLHNKEGVKATY
+6 V
-18 MVNKV
+18 VNKII
-23 LKAGRIPAVLVGWN
+23 KAGRIPAVLIGWN
-37 IFDALLHVAI
+37 MFDAILHIAI
-47 GMEEPLRI
+47 DMAEPLRI
-55 TGNIIAIFVA
+55 AGNTIAIL
-65 VAILIG
+65 VAISILLG
-71 APKKLSS
+71 APKKLSFP
-78 ILLLAASIS
+78 LLLVAFIS
-87 IVALNTVH
+87 TVALNTFH
-95 VNEHDFAIP
+95 VSENDFAIP

-119 AQILKIEDLKIREPK
+119 AQIFKIEDLKIRESE
-134 KQKYFHKRWFT
+134 KQKYFYKRGFA

-156 LAVGVMNSLNM
+156 LTVGVMNSLNI

-186 VILSAGMGFEGII
+186 GILSAGMGFEGII
-199 GWPEVNEETVR
+199 GWPEVNQETVR

-233 TSTVSTAGVGLFYK
+233 TSTVSTAGIELFYK
-247 GSSEDDDGLP
+247 GTAEDDDGLP

-275 FTLNTGEI
+275 FTLNTGDI

-310 NRVFSSEEKAIF
+310 NRGLSSEEGAVF

-341 GQEFNAVGLSWETDA
+341 GQEFNAVGLSWETDT

-365 VGAKLNRVGNEA
+365 VGAKLNHVGNEA
-377 VGEGGLAI
+377 LGEGGLGF

-398 LYDEADFRIRV
+398 LYDEGDFRIRV

-431 FRIHAKGPDGKVVL
+431 FRIHANGSNGELVL
-445 LEKVGQDY
+445 LEKVGQEY
-453 LVADGRLR
+453 LVAGGTLR

-501 AARNITHVEI
+501 AARNITYVEI

-539 LHHAHVLHRAVGAEN
+539 PGPADLEPVINALDNPMRV
-554 SRGAVRG
+554 SREAK
-561 PHQRARRSIGNA
+561 N
-573 QQPSHPGGL
+573 
-582 R
+582 

>member
-1 MILDA
+1 
-6 NLHNKEGVKATY
+6 

-23 LKAGRIPAVLVGWN
+23 IKSGRIPVVLVGWN
-37 IFDALLHVAI
+37 MFDAILHIAIDMAEPMRIAGNTIAILVAI
-47 GMEEPLRI
+47 
-55 TGNIIAIFVA
+55 T
-65 VAILIG
+65 ILLG
-71 APKKLSS
+71 APKKLSFP
-78 ILLLAASIS
+78 LLLVAFIS
-87 IVALNTVH
+87 TVALNTFH
-95 VNEHDFAIP
+95 VIENDFAIP
-104 MLIFIG
+104 MLVFIG
-110 LSLYLLLRW
+110 LSLYLILRL
-119 AQILKIEDLKIREPK
+119 AQISKIEDLKIKESE
-134 KQKYFHKRWFT
+134 KQKYFHKRWFA
-145 VALSIFGVLVV
+145 VGLSLFGVLVV
-156 LAVGVMNSLNM
+156 LAVGVINSLNI

-199 GWPEVNEETVR
+199 GWPEINEETVR

-215 WYGSVM
+215 WYASVM
-221 CTNGEDP
+221 CTNSEDP

-233 TSTVSTAGVGLFYK
+233 TSTVSTAGIELFYK
-247 GSSEDDDGLP
+247 GTAEDDDGLP

-267 TVDLTDFQ
+267 TVDITDFQ

-310 NRVFSSEEKAIF
+310 NRGFSSEDGAIF

-365 VGAKLNRVGNEA
+365 VGAKLNHVGSEA
-377 VGEGGLAI
+377 MGEGGL
-385 GTRSGVLPNDELS
+385 GVGERSGVLPNDELS

-431 FRIHAKGPDGKVVL
+431 FRIHANGSNGEVVL
-445 LEKVGQDY
+445 LEKVGQEY
-453 LVADGRLR
+453 LVAGGTLR

-511 PSLEGGYNAFYNPGG
+511 PSLEGGYSAFYNPGG

-539 LHHAHVLHRAVGAEN
+539 PGPADLEPVINALDNPMRV
-554 SRGAVRG
+554 SREAK
-561 PHQRARRSIGNA
+561 N
-573 QQPSHPGGL
+573 
-582 R
+582 

>member
-1 MILDA
+1 
-6 NLHNKEGVKATY
+6 

-23 LKAGRIPAVLVGWN
+23 IKSGRIPVVLVGWN
-37 IFDALLHVAI
+37 MFDAILHIAI
-47 GMEEPLRI
+47 DMAEPLRI
-55 TGNIIAIFVA
+55 AGNTIAIL
-65 VAILIG
+65 VAITILLG
-71 APKKLSS
+71 APKKLSFP
-78 ILLLAASIS
+78 LLLVAFIS
-87 IVALNTVH
+87 TVALNTVH
-95 VNEHDFAIP
+95 VSENSFAIP
-104 MLIFIG
+104 MLVFIG
-110 LSLYLLLRW
+110 LSLYLLLRL
-119 AQILKIEDLKIREPK
+119 AQISKIEDLKIRESE
-134 KQKYFHKRWFT
+134 KQKYFHKRWFA
-145 VALSIFGVLVV
+145 VVLSLFGVLVV
-156 LAVGVMNSLNM
+156 LAVGVMNSLNI

-199 GWPEVNEETVR
+199 GWPEINEETVR

-233 TSTVSTAGVGLFYK
+233 TSTVSTAGIELFYK
-247 GSSEDDDGLP
+247 GTAEDDDGLP

-267 TVDLTDFQ
+267 TVDITDFQ

-310 NRVFSSEEKAIF
+310 NRGLSSEEGAIF
-322 PVRLDIVE
+322 PVRLDIVK
-330 DETPLLLIGPN
+330 DETPLLLVGPN
-341 GQEFNAVGLSWETDA
+341 GQEFNAVGLSWETDT

-365 VGAKLNRVGNEA
+365 VGAKLNHVGNEA
-377 VGEGGLAI
+377 LGEGGLGF

-398 LYDEADFRIRV
+398 LYDESDFRIRV

-431 FRIHAKGPDGKVVL
+431 FRIHAKGSNGEVVL
-445 LEKVGQDY
+445 LEKVGQEY
-453 LVADGRLR
+453 LVAGGTLR

-511 PSLEGGYNAFYNPGG
+511 PSLEGGYSAFYNPGG
-526 PGPEPFEGVRYTA
+526 PGPEPFDGVRYTA
-539 LHHAHVLHRAVGAEN
+539 PGPADLEPVINALDNPMRI
-554 SRGAVRG
+554 SRE
-561 PHQRARRSIGNA
+561 PKN
-573 QQPSHPGGL
+573 
-582 R
+582 

>member
-1 MILDA
+1 MI
-6 NLHNKEGVKATY
+6 
-18 MVNKV
+18 NKV
-23 LKAGRIPAVLVGWN
+23 IKSGRIPAVLVGWN
-37 IFDALLHVAI
+37 AFDALLHIAI
-47 GMEEPLRI
+47 DMAELLRI
-55 TGNIIAIFVA
+55 TGNVIAILVA
-65 VAILIG
+65 VAILLG
-71 APKKLSS
+71 APKKLSFS
-78 ILLLAASIS
+78 LLLAAFIS
-87 IVALNTVH
+87 TVALNTVH
-95 VNEHDFAIP
+95 VSENDFAIP

-119 AQILKIEDLKIREPK
+119 AQIFKIEDLKITETK
-134 KQKYFHKRWFT
+134 KQKYFHKRWFA

-156 LAVGVMNSLNM
+156 LSVGVMNSLNM
-167 QDQLFDGALKEAD
+167 QDQLFDGALKDAD

-210 EAEGS
+210 EAGGS

-233 TSTVSTAGVGLFYK
+233 TSTVSTAGIELFYK
-247 GSSEDDDGLP
+247 GTAEDDDGLP

-310 NRVFSSEEKAIF
+310 NRGLSSEEGVVF
-322 PVRLDIVE
+322 PVRLDIVK
-330 DETPLLLIGPN
+330 DETPLLLVGPN
-341 GQEFNAVGLSWETDA
+341 GQEFNAVGLSWETDT

-365 VGAKLNRVGNEA
+365 VGAKLNHVGNEA
-377 VGEGGLAI
+377 LGEGGLGF

-398 LYDEADFRIRV
+398 LYDESDFRIRV

-431 FRIHAKGPDGKVVL
+431 FRIHAKGSNGEVVL
-445 LEKVGQDY
+445 LEKVVQEY
-453 LVADGRLR
+453 LVAGGTLR

-472 NPDEGIF
+472 NPAEGIF

-511 PSLEGGYNAFYNPGG
+511 PSLEGGYSAFYNPGG
-526 PGPEPFEGVRYTA
+526 PGPEPFDGVRYTA
-539 LHHAHVLHRAVGAEN
+539 PGPADLEPVINALDNPMRI
-554 SRGAVRG
+554 SRE
-561 PHQRARRSIGNA
+561 PKN
-573 QQPSHPGGL
+573 
-582 R
+582 

>member
-1 MILDA
+1 
-6 NLHNKEGVKATY
+6 

-23 LKAGRIPAVLVGWN
+23 IKVGRIPAVLIGWN
-37 IFDALLHVAI
+37 MFDALLHIAI
-47 GMEEPLRI
+47 DMAEPLRI
-55 TGNIIAIFVA
+55 TGNAIAILLTIA
-65 VAILIG
+65 VLFG
-71 APKKLSS
+71 APKKLSFT
-78 ILLLAASIS
+78 LLLFAFIS
-87 IVALNTVH
+87 TVALNTVH
-95 VNEHDFAIP
+95 VSENDFAIP

-119 AQILKIEDLKIREPK
+119 AQIIKIEDLKIRESK
-134 KQKYFHKRWFT
+134 KKNYFHKRWFV

-156 LAVGVMNSLNM
+156 LAVGLMNSFNM

-199 GWPEVNEETVR
+199 GWPQVNEETVR

-215 WYGSVM
+215 WYGSVT

-247 GSSEDDDGLP
+247 GFSEDDDGLP

-267 TVDLTDFQ
+267 TVNLTDFQ

-283 VFPNSAGMLPNW
+283 VYPNSAGMLPNW

-310 NRVFSSEEKAIF
+310 NRGFGSEEGAIF

-341 GQEFNAVGLSWETDA
+341 SQEFNAVGLSWETDI

-365 VGAKLNRVGNEA
+365 VGAKLNHVGKEA
-377 VGEGGLAI
+377 LGEGGLGF

-398 LYDEADFRIRV
+398 LYDEGDFRIRV

-431 FRIHAKGPDGKVVL
+431 FRIHAKGPDGEVVL
-445 LEKVGQDY
+445 LEKVGHEY
-453 LVADGRLR
+453 LVAGGILR

-472 NPDEGIF
+472 DPDAGIF

-539 LHHAHVLHRAVGAEN
+539 PGPADLELVINALDNPMRV
-554 SRGAVRG
+554 SRDAK
-561 PHQRARRSIGNA
+561 N
-573 QQPSHPGGL
+573 
-582 R
+582 

>member
-1 MILDA
+1 
-6 NLHNKEGVKATY
+6 

-23 LKAGRIPAVLVGWN
+23 IKSGRIPVVLVGWN
-37 IFDALLHVAI
+37 MFDAILHIAIDMAEPMRIAGNTIAILVAI
-47 GMEEPLRI
+47 
-55 TGNIIAIFVA
+55 T
-65 VAILIG
+65 ILLG
-71 APKKLSS
+71 APKKLSFP
-78 ILLLAASIS
+78 LLLVAFIS
-87 IVALNTVH
+87 TVALNTVH
-95 VNEHDFAIP
+95 VSENSFAIP
-104 MLIFIG
+104 MLVFIG
-110 LSLYLLLRW
+110 LSLYLLLRL
-119 AQILKIEDLKIREPK
+119 AQISKIEDLKIRESE
-134 KQKYFHKRWFT
+134 KQKYFHKRWFA
-145 VALSIFGVLVV
+145 VVLSLFGVLVV
-156 LAVGVMNSLNM
+156 LAVGVMNSLNI

-221 CTNGEDP
+221 CTNGEVP

-233 TSTVSTAGVGLFYK
+233 TSTVSTAGIELFYK
-247 GSSEDDDGLP
+247 GTAEDDDGLP

-267 TVDLTDFQ
+267 TVDITDFQ

-310 NRVFSSEEKAIF
+310 NRGLSSEEGAIF
-322 PVRLDIVE
+322 PVRLDIVK
-330 DETPLLLIGPN
+330 DETPLLLVGPN
-341 GQEFNAVGLSWETDA
+341 GQEFNAVGLSWETDT

-365 VGAKLNRVGNEA
+365 VGAKLNHVGNEA
-377 VGEGGLAI
+377 LGEGGLGF

-398 LYDEADFRIRV
+398 LYDESDFRIRV

-431 FRIHAKGPDGKVVL
+431 FRIHAKGSNGEVVL
-445 LEKVGQDY
+445 LEKVGQEY
-453 LVADGRLR
+453 LVAGGTLR

-472 NPDEGIF
+472 NPAEGIF

-511 PSLEGGYNAFYNPGG
+511 PSLEGGYSAFYNPGG
-526 PGPEPFEGVRYTA
+526 PGPEPFDGVRYTA
-539 LHHAHVLHRAVGAEN
+539 PGPADLEPVINALDNPMRI
-554 SRGAVRG
+554 SRE
-561 PHQRARRSIGNA
+561 PKN
-573 QQPSHPGGL
+573 
-582 R
+582 

>member
-1 MILDA
+1 
-6 NLHNKEGVKATY
+6 
-18 MVNKV
+18 MVDKFI
-23 LKAGRIPAVLVGWN
+23 KAGRIPAVLVGWN
-37 IFDALLHVAI
+37 MIDALLHVAI
-47 GMEEPLRI
+47 DMAEPLRI
-55 TGNIIAIFVA
+55 TGNIIAIVVA
-65 VAILIG
+65 VAILLG
-71 APKKLSS
+71 APKKLSF
-78 ILLLAASIS
+78 ILLLTAFIS
-87 IVALNTVH
+87 TVALNTVH
-95 VNEHDFAIP
+95 VSENDFAVP

-119 AQILKIEDLKIREPK
+119 AQIFKVKDFEIREPK
-134 KQKYFHKRWFT
+134 KQKYFYKRWFA
-145 VALSIFGVLVV
+145 VVLSVLGILVV
-156 LAVGVMNSLNM
+156 LAVGVMNSLNV
-167 QDQLFDGALKEAD
+167 QNQLFDGALKGAD

-210 EAEGS
+210 EAGGS
-215 WYGSVM
+215 WYGSVI

-233 TSTVSTAGVGLFYK
+233 TSTVSTAGIELFYK
-247 GSSEDDDGLP
+247 GTAEDDDGLP

-267 TVDLTDFQ
+267 TVDIADFQ

-283 VFPNSAGMLPNW
+283 VYPNSAGMLPNW

-310 NRVFSSEEKAIF
+310 NRGLSSEEGAIF

-341 GQEFNAVGLSWETDA
+341 GQEFNAVGLSWETNT

-365 VGAKLNRVGNEA
+365 VGAKLNHVGNEA
-377 VGEGGLAI
+377 VGEGGLGF

-398 LYDEADFRIRV
+398 LYDEGDFRIRV

-431 FRIHAKGPDGKVVL
+431 FRIHAKGSNGEVVL
-445 LEKVGQDY
+445 LEKVGQEY
-453 LVADGRLR
+453 LVADGTLR

-472 NPDEGIF
+472 DPDEGIF

-539 LHHAHVLHRAVGAEN
+539 PGPADLEPVINALDNPMRV
-554 SRGAVRG
+554 SREA
-561 PHQRARRSIGNA
+561 NN
-573 QQPSHPGGL
+573 
-582 R
+582 

>member
-1 MILDA
+1 
-6 NLHNKEGVKATY
+6 

-23 LKAGRIPAVLVGWN
+23 IKSGRIPVVLIGWN
-37 IFDALLHVAI
+37 MFDAILHIAI
-47 GMEEPLRI
+47 DMAEPLRI
-55 TGNIIAIFVA
+55 AGNTIAIL
-65 VAILIG
+65 VAISILLG
-71 APKKLSS
+71 APKKLSFP
-78 ILLLAASIS
+78 LLLVAFIS
-87 IVALNTVH
+87 TVALNTFH
-95 VNEHDFAIP
+95 VSENDFAIP

-119 AQILKIEDLKIREPK
+119 AQIFKIEDLKIRESE
-134 KQKYFHKRWFT
+134 KQKYFYKRWFA

-156 LAVGVMNSLNM
+156 LTVGVMNSLNI

-186 VILSAGMGFEGII
+186 GILSAGMGFEGII
-199 GWPEVNEETVR
+199 GWPEVNQETVR

-233 TSTVSTAGVGLFYK
+233 TSTVSTAGIELFYK
-247 GSSEDDDGLP
+247 GTAEDDDGLP

-267 TVDLTDFQ
+267 TVDITDFQ

-310 NRVFSSEEKAIF
+310 NRGLSSEEGAVF

-341 GQEFNAVGLSWETDA
+341 GQEFNAVGLSWETDT

-365 VGAKLNRVGNEA
+365 VGAKLNHVGNEA
-377 VGEGGLAI
+377 LGEGGLGF

-398 LYDEADFRIRV
+398 LYDEGDFRIRV

-431 FRIHAKGPDGKVVL
+431 FRIHAKGSNGEVVL
-445 LEKVGQDY
+445 LEKVGQEY
-453 LVADGRLR
+453 LVAGGTLR

-501 AARNITHVEI
+501 AARNITYVEI

-539 LHHAHVLHRAVGAEN
+539 PGPADLEPVINALDNPMRV
-554 SRGAVRG
+554 SREAK
-561 PHQRARRSIGNA
+561 N
-573 QQPSHPGGL
+573 
-582 R
+582 

>member
-1 MILDA
+1 
-6 NLHNKEGVKATY
+6 
-18 MVNKV
+18 MVDKFI
-23 LKAGRIPAVLVGWN
+23 KAGRIPAVLIGWN
-37 IFDALLHVAI
+37 MIDALLHVAI
-47 GMEEPLRI
+47 DMAEPLRI
-55 TGNIIAIFVA
+55 TGNIIAIVVA
-65 VAILIG
+65 VAILLG
-71 APKKLSS
+71 APKKLSF
-78 ILLLAASIS
+78 ILLLTAFIS
-87 IVALNTVH
+87 TVALNTVH
-95 VNEHDFAIP
+95 VSENDFAVP

-119 AQILKIEDLKIREPK
+119 AQIFKVKDFEIREPK
-134 KQKYFHKRWFT
+134 KQKYFYKRWFA
-145 VALSIFGVLVV
+145 VVLSVLGILLVLV
-156 LAVGVMNSLNM
+156 VGVMNSLNV
-167 QDQLFDGALKEAD
+167 QNQLFDGALKEAD

-210 EAEGS
+210 EAGGS
-215 WYGSVM
+215 WYGSVI

-233 TSTVSTAGVGLFYK
+233 TSTVSTAGIELFYK
-247 GSSEDDDGLP
+247 GTAEDDDGLP

-283 VFPNSAGMLPNW
+283 VYPNSAGMLPNW

-310 NRVFSSEEKAIF
+310 NRGLSSEKGAIF

-341 GQEFNAVGLSWETDA
+341 GQEFNAVGLSWETDT

-365 VGAKLNRVGNEA
+365 VGAKLNHVGNEA
-377 VGEGGLAI
+377 VGEGGLGF

-398 LYDEADFRIRV
+398 LYDEGDFRIRV

-431 FRIHAKGPDGKVVL
+431 FRIHAKGSNGEVVL
-445 LEKVGQDY
+445 LEKVGQEY
-453 LVADGRLR
+453 LVADGTLR

-472 NPDEGIF
+472 DPDEGIF

-539 LHHAHVLHRAVGAEN
+539 PGPADLEPVINALDNPMRV
-554 SRGAVRG
+554 SREA
-561 PHQRARRSIGNA
+561 NN
-573 QQPSHPGGL
+573 
-582 R
+582 

>member
-1 MILDA
+1 
-6 NLHNKEGVKATY
+6 

-23 LKAGRIPAVLVGWN
+23 IKAGRIPAVLIGWN
-37 IFDALLHVAI
+37 MFDAILHIAI
-47 GMEEPLRI
+47 DMAEPLRI
-55 TGNIIAIFVA
+55 AGNTIAIL
-65 VAILIG
+65 VAISILLG
-71 APKKLSS
+71 APKKLSFP
-78 ILLLAASIS
+78 LLLVAFIS
-87 IVALNTVH
+87 TVALNTFH
-95 VNEHDFAIP
+95 VSENDFAIP

-119 AQILKIEDLKIREPK
+119 AQIFKIEDLKIRESE
-134 KQKYFHKRWFT
+134 KQKYFYKRWFA

-156 LAVGVMNSLNM
+156 LTVGVMNSLNI

-210 EAEGS
+210 EAGGS

-233 TSTVSTAGVGLFYK
+233 TSTVSTAGIELFYK
-247 GSSEDDDGLP
+247 GTAEDDDGLP

-310 NRVFSSEEKAIF
+310 NRGLSSEEGAVF

-341 GQEFNAVGLSWETDA
+341 GQEFNAVGLSWETDT

-365 VGAKLNRVGNEA
+365 VGAKLNHVGNEA
-377 VGEGGLAI
+377 LGEGGLGF

-398 LYDEADFRIRV
+398 LYDEGDFRIRV

-431 FRIHAKGPDGKVVL
+431 FRIHANGSNGELVL
-445 LEKVGQDY
+445 LEKVGQEY
-453 LVADGRLR
+453 LVAGGTLR

-511 PSLEGGYNAFYNPGG
+511 PSLEGGYSAFYNPGG
-526 PGPEPFEGVRYTA
+526 PGPEPFDGVRYTA
-539 LHHAHVLHRAVGAEN
+539 PGPADLEPVINALDNPMRV
-554 SRGAVRG
+554 SRE
-561 PHQRARRSIGNA
+561 PKN
-573 QQPSHPGGL
+573 
-582 R
+582 

>member
-1 MILDA
+1 M
-6 NLHNKEGVKATY
+6 EVKAIN

-23 LKAGRIPAVLVGWN
+23 IKAGRIPAVLVGWN

-47 GMEEPLRI
+47 DMAEPLRI
-55 TGNIIAIFVA
+55 TGNIIAILVA

-78 ILLLAASIS
+78 SLLLAAFIS
-87 IVALNTVH
+87 TVALNTVH
-95 VNEHDFAIP
+95 VSEHDFAIP

-134 KQKYFHKRWFT
+134 KQKYFHKLWFA
-145 VALSIFGVLVV
+145 VLLSIFGVLVV

-210 EAEGS
+210 EAGGS

-233 TSTVSTAGVGLFYK
+233 TSTVSTAGVELFYK
-247 GSSEDDDGLP
+247 GTAEDDDGLP

-267 TVDLTDFQ
+267 TVDITDFQ

-310 NRVFSSEEKAIF
+310 NRGLSSEEGAIF

-365 VGAKLNRVGNEA
+365 VGAKLNHVGSEA
-377 VGEGGLAI
+377 MGEGGL
-385 GTRSGVLPNDELS
+385 GVGERSGVLPNDELS

-431 FRIHAKGPDGKVVL
+431 FRIHAKGPDGEVVL

-453 LVADGRLR
+453 LVADGTLR

-511 PSLEGGYNAFYNPGG
+511 PSLEGGYSAFYNPGG

-539 LHHAHVLHRAVGAEN
+539 PGPADLEPVVNALDNPMRV
-554 SRGAVRG
+554 SREAK
-561 PHQRARRSIGNA
+561 N
-573 QQPSHPGGL
+573 
-582 R
+582 

>member
-1 MILDA
+1 
-6 NLHNKEGVKATY
+6 
-18 MVNKV
+18 MVDKII
-23 LKAGRIPAVLVGWN
+23 KAGRIPAVLIGWN
-37 IFDALLHVAI
+37 MFDAILHIAI
-47 GMEEPLRI
+47 DMAEPLRI
-55 TGNIIAIFVA
+55 AGNTIAIL
-65 VAILIG
+65 VAISILLG
-71 APKKLSS
+71 APKKLSFP
-78 ILLLAASIS
+78 LLLVAFIS
-87 IVALNTVH
+87 TVALNTFH
-95 VNEHDFAIP
+95 VSENDFAIP

-119 AQILKIEDLKIREPK
+119 AQIFKIEDLKIRESE
-134 KQKYFHKRWFT
+134 KQKYFYKRWFA

-156 LAVGVMNSLNM
+156 LTVGVMNSLNI

-186 VILSAGMGFEGII
+186 GILSAGMGFEGII
-199 GWPEVNEETVR
+199 GWPEVNQETVR

-233 TSTVSTAGVGLFYK
+233 TSTVSTAGIELFYK
-247 GSSEDDDGLP
+247 GTAEDDDGLP

-275 FTLNTGEI
+275 FTLNTGDI

-310 NRVFSSEEKAIF
+310 NRGLSSEEGAVF

-341 GQEFNAVGLSWETDA
+341 GQEFNAVGLSWETDT

-365 VGAKLNRVGNEA
+365 VGAKLNHVGNEA
-377 VGEGGLAI
+377 LGEGGLGF

-398 LYDEADFRIRV
+398 LYDEGDFRIRV

-431 FRIHAKGPDGKVVL
+431 FRIHAKGSNGEVVL
-445 LEKVGQDY
+445 LEKVGQEY
-453 LVADGRLR
+453 LVAGGTLR

-501 AARNITHVEI
+501 AARNITYVEI

-539 LHHAHVLHRAVGAEN
+539 PGPADLEPVINALDNPMRV
-554 SRGAVRG
+554 SREAK
-561 PHQRARRSIGNA
+561 N
-573 QQPSHPGGL
+573 
-582 R
+582 

>member
-1 MILDA
+1 
-6 NLHNKEGVKATY
+6 
-18 MVNKV
+18 MVIKV
-23 LKAGRIPAVLVGWN
+23 IKAGRIPAVLVGWN
-37 IFDALLHVAI
+37 MFDALLHIAI
-47 GMEEPLRI
+47 DMAEPLRI
-55 TGNIIAIFVA
+55 TGNIIAVLVA
-65 VAILIG
+65 VAILQG
-71 APKKLSS
+71 APRKLSFT
-78 ILLLAASIS
+78 LLLIAFIS
-87 IVALNTVH
+87 TVALNTVH
-95 VNEHDFAIP
+95 VSENDFAIP
-104 MLIFIG
+104 MLIFVG

-119 AQILKIEDLKIREPK
+119 AQIFKIEDLKIRESK
-134 KQKYFHKRWFT
+134 KQKYFHKRW
-145 VALSIFGVLVV
+145 VAVAFSIFGVLVV
-156 LAVGVMNSLNM
+156 LAVGVMNLLNM

-199 GWPEVNEETVR
+199 GWPQINEETVR

-233 TSTVSTAGVGLFYK
+233 TSTVGTAGVGLFYK

-267 TVDLTDFQ
+267 TIDLTDFQ

-283 VFPNSAGMLPNW
+283 VYPNSAGMLPNW

-310 NRVFSSEEKAIF
+310 NRGLSSEEGAIF

-341 GQEFNAVGLSWETDA
+341 GQEFNAVGLSWETDT

-365 VGAKLNRVGNEA
+365 VGAKLNHVGNEA
-377 VGEGGLAI
+377 LGEGGLGFGTRSRFMPNDEPSLYDEGDFRI
-385 GTRSGVLPNDELS
+385 QFGTRSGVMPNDELS
-398 LYDEADFRIRV
+398 LYDEGDFRIRV

-431 FRIHAKGPDGKVVL
+431 FRIHAKGPNGEVVL
-445 LEKVGQDY
+445 LERVGQEY
-453 LVADGRLR
+453 VVAGGTLR

-472 NPDEGIF
+472 NPAEGIF

-501 AARNITHVEI
+501 AARNITYVEI

-539 LHHAHVLHRAVGAEN
+539 PGPADLEPVINALDNPMRV
-554 SRGAVRG
+554 SREAK
-561 PHQRARRSIGNA
+561 N
-573 QQPSHPGGL
+573 
-582 R
+582 

>member
-1 MILDA
+1 
-6 NLHNKEGVKATY
+6 

-23 LKAGRIPAVLVGWN
+23 VKAGRIPAVLIGWN

-47 GMEEPLRI
+47 DMAEPPRI
-55 TGNIIAIFVA
+55 TGNIIAILVA

-78 ILLLAASIS
+78 SLLLAAVIS

-95 VNEHDFAIP
+95 VSEHDFAIP

-110 LSLYLLLRW
+110 LSLYLLFRW

-134 KQKYFHKRWFT
+134 KQKYFHKRWFA
-145 VALSIFGVLVV
+145 VVLSIFGVLVV

-210 EAEGS
+210 EAGGS

-233 TSTVSTAGVGLFYK
+233 TSTVSTAGVELFYK
-247 GSSEDDDGLP
+247 GTAEDDDGLP

-275 FTLNTGEI
+275 FTLNTGKI

-310 NRVFSSEEKAIF
+310 NRGLSSEEGAIF

-365 VGAKLNRVGNEA
+365 VGAKLNHVGSEA
-377 VGEGGLAI
+377 MGEGGL
-385 GTRSGVLPNDELS
+385 GVGERSGVLPNDELS

-431 FRIHAKGPDGKVVL
+431 FRIHAKGPDGEVVL
-445 LEKVGQDY
+445 LEKVGKDY
-453 LVADGRLR
+453 LVADGTLR

-511 PSLEGGYNAFYNPGG
+511 PSLEGGYSAFYNPGG

-539 LHHAHVLHRAVGAEN
+539 PGPADLEPVINALDNPMRV
-554 SRGAVRG
+554 SREAK
-561 PHQRARRSIGNA
+561 N
-573 QQPSHPGGL
+573 
-582 R
+582 

>member
-1 MILDA
+1 
-6 NLHNKEGVKATY
+6 

-23 LKAGRIPAVLVGWN
+23 IKSGRIPVVLIGWN
-37 IFDALLHVAI
+37 MFDAILHIAI
-47 GMEEPLRI
+47 DMAEPLRI
-55 TGNIIAIFVA
+55 TGNIIAVLA
-65 VAILIG
+65 AITILLG
-71 APKKLSS
+71 APKKLSFP
-78 ILLLAASIS
+78 LLLVAFIS
-87 IVALNTVH
+87 TVALNTFH
-95 VNEHDFAIP
+95 VIENDFAIP
-104 MLIFIG
+104 MLVFIG
-110 LSLYLLLRW
+110 LSLYLILRL
-119 AQILKIEDLKIREPK
+119 AQISKIEDLKIKESE
-134 KQKYFHKRWFT
+134 KQKYFHKRWFA
-145 VALSIFGVLVV
+145 VGLSLFGVLVV
-156 LAVGVMNSLNM
+156 LAVGVINSLNI

-199 GWPEVNEETVR
+199 GWPEINEETVR

-215 WYGSVM
+215 WYASVM
-221 CTNGEDP
+221 CTNSEDP

-233 TSTVSTAGVGLFYK
+233 TSTVSTAGIELFYK
-247 GSSEDDDGLP
+247 GTAEDDDGLP

-267 TVDLTDFQ
+267 TVDITDFQ

-310 NRVFSSEEKAIF
+310 NRGLSSEEGAIF
-322 PVRLDIVE
+322 PVRLDIVK
-330 DETPLLLIGPN
+330 DETPLLLVGPN
-341 GQEFNAVGLSWETDA
+341 GQEFNAVGLSWETDT

-365 VGAKLNRVGNEA
+365 VGAKLNHVGNEA
-377 VGEGGLAI
+377 LGEGGLGF

-398 LYDEADFRIRV
+398 LYDEGDFRIRV

-431 FRIHAKGPDGKVVL
+431 FRIHVKGPNGEVVL
-445 LEKVGQDY
+445 LEKVGQEY
-453 LVADGRLR
+453 LVAGGTLR

-472 NPDEGIF
+472 NPAEGIF

-501 AARNITHVEI
+501 AARNITYVEI

-539 LHHAHVLHRAVGAEN
+539 PGPADLEPVINALDNPMRV
-554 SRGAVRG
+554 SREAK
-561 PHQRARRSIGNA
+561 N
-573 QQPSHPGGL
+573 
-582 R
+582 

>member
-1 MILDA
+1 
-6 NLHNKEGVKATY
+6 

-23 LKAGRIPAVLVGWN
+23 IKSGRIPVVLVGWN
-37 IFDALLHVAI
+37 MFDAILHIAIDMAEPMRIAGNTIAILVAI
-47 GMEEPLRI
+47 
-55 TGNIIAIFVA
+55 T
-65 VAILIG
+65 ILLG
-71 APKKLSS
+71 APKKLSFP
-78 ILLLAASIS
+78 LLLVAFIS
-87 IVALNTVH
+87 TVALNTVH
-95 VNEHDFAIP
+95 VSENSFAIP
-104 MLIFIG
+104 MLVFIG
-110 LSLYLLLRW
+110 LSLYLLLRL
-119 AQILKIEDLKIREPK
+119 AQISKIEDLKIRESE
-134 KQKYFHKRWFT
+134 KQKYFHKRWFA
-145 VALSIFGVLVV
+145 VVLSLFGVLVV
-156 LAVGVMNSLNM
+156 LAVGVMNSLNI

-210 EAEGS
+210 EAEGT

-233 TSTVSTAGVGLFYK
+233 TSIVSTAGVELFYK
-247 GSSEDDDGLP
+247 GTAEDDDGLP

-310 NRVFSSEEKAIF
+310 NRGLSSEEGAIF
-322 PVRLDIVE
+322 PVRLDIVK
-330 DETPLLLIGPN
+330 DETPLLLVGPN
-341 GQEFNAVGLSWETDA
+341 GQEFNAVGLSWETDT

-365 VGAKLNRVGNEA
+365 VGAKLNHVGNEA
-377 VGEGGLAI
+377 LGEGGLGF

-398 LYDEADFRIRV
+398 LYDESDFRIRV

-431 FRIHAKGPDGKVVL
+431 FRIHANGSNGEVVL
-445 LEKVGQDY
+445 LEKVGQEY
-453 LVADGRLR
+453 LVAGGTLR

-511 PSLEGGYNAFYNPGG
+511 PSLEGGYSAFYNPGG
-526 PGPEPFEGVRYTA
+526 PGPEPFDGVRYTA
-539 LHHAHVLHRAVGAEN
+539 PGPADLEPVINALDNPMRV
-554 SRGAVRG
+554 SRE
-561 PHQRARRSIGNA
+561 PKN
-573 QQPSHPGGL
+573 
-582 R
+582 